1 MKCLDHQ
8 VHSSEYEMDLMVDMT
23 GKNSWVLLLS
33 VNELYVEW
41 MSLLGSLQSTSKL
54 VMAAHWT
61 FQDGMGKL
69 IEVSW

>member
-1 MKCLDHQ
+1 MKRLDHQ

-41 MSLLGSLQSTSKL
+41 MSLLGSLQSTSRLKIKL
-54 VMAAHWT
+54 KTCM
-61 FQDGMGKL
+61 
-69 IEVSW
+69 IR